1 MVSGIRSVSRPL
13 NSALNSERSR
23 LSGAAVELLTVLAT
37 GLGSSFD
44 PLVSHF
50 VPTLLALCGRSN
62 KVFTSRARA
71 CILAIVQ
78 HTRLPSLLPY
88 LTDLANHKSVSPR
101 LTAAEAILACLNCF
115 NPPDLEKETRARVVE
130 DFIKLTARDASADVR
145 KASKEVFKAYKTLM
159 PARVDRYVNEASLLH

>member
-1 MVSGIRSVSRPL
+1 MLAGIRSVSRPL

-23 LSGAAVELLTVLAT
+23 LSGPAVELLTALAT

-44 PLVSHF
+44 PLVPQF
-50 VPTLLALCGRSN
+50 VPTLLALCGRTN

-71 CILAIVQ
+71 CTFTIVQ

-88 LTDLANHKSVSPR
+88 LAELANHKSVFLR
-101 LTAAEAILACLNCF
+101 LTAGEGILACLNCF
-115 NPPDLEKETRARVVE
+115 NPPDLEKETRARAVE

-145 KASKEVFKAYKTLM
+145 KASKEVFKAYRTLM
-159 PARVDRYVNEASLLH
+159 PARVDR